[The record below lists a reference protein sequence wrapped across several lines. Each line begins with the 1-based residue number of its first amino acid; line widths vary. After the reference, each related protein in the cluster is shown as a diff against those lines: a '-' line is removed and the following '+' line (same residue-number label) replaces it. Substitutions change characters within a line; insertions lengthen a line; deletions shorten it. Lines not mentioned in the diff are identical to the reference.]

1 MPRKPVKNG
10 FQRRQ
15 FQRGERRLR
24 GDEVKHYLALADSD
38 NPKERLEAMQNLCP
52 CHVRKRVD
60 AAWDALY
67 RGLQDSDLK
76 VRQAAWHTLEEN
88 HGGGRD
94 DPKLYPIMVEIA
106 ETEVDPKLRQSAN
119 SIIKKVQ
126 TVEEKKQDLL
136 DQRHHYFT
144 GKCDWCGDSTAKVCQ
159 LYDSKLE
166 IEGTV
171 RLAQVCDDCQS
182 EYEL

>member
-88 HGGGRD
+88 HGGRRD

-106 ETEVDPKLRQSAN
+106 ETEVNPKLRQNAN
-119 SIIKKVQ
+119 DIVKKAQ
-126 TVEEKKQDLL
+126 TIEEKKQSI
-136 DQRHHYFT
+136 R
-144 GKCDWCGDSTAKVCQ
+144 GDIE
-159 LYDSKLE
+159 KLE
-166 IEGTV
+166 QSI
-171 RLAQVCDDCQS
+171 AQIGEQQKQLQANLYALHGALQQCDQFL
-182 EYEL
+182 ELLQEEENEKDG

>member
-60 AAWDALY
+60 AAW
-67 RGLQDSDLK
+67 
-76 VRQAAWHTLEEN
+76 HTLEEN
-88 HGGGRD
+88 HGGRRD

-119 SIIKKVQ
+119 
-126 TVEEKKQDLL
+126 
-136 DQRHHYFT
+136 
-144 GKCDWCGDSTAKVCQ
+144 C
-159 LYDSKLE
+159 
-166 IEGTV
+166 
-171 RLAQVCDDCQS
+171 
-182 EYEL
+182 

>member
-52 CHVRKRVD
+52 CHVRKRV
-60 AAWDALY
+60 A
-67 RGLQDSDLK
+67 
-76 VRQAAWHTLEEN
+76 AAWHTLEEN
-88 HGGGRD
+88 HGGRRD

-119 SIIKKVQ
+119 
-126 TVEEKKQDLL
+126 
-136 DQRHHYFT
+136 
-144 GKCDWCGDSTAKVCQ
+144 C
-159 LYDSKLE
+159 
-166 IEGTV
+166 
-171 RLAQVCDDCQS
+171 
-182 EYEL
+182 

>member
-119 SIIKKVQ
+119 
-126 TVEEKKQDLL
+126 
-136 DQRHHYFT
+136 
-144 GKCDWCGDSTAKVCQ
+144 C
-159 LYDSKLE
+159 
-166 IEGTV
+166 
-171 RLAQVCDDCQS
+171 
-182 EYEL
+182 

>member
-52 CHVRKRVD
+52 CHVRKRV
-60 AAWDALY
+60 AT
-67 RGLQDSDLK
+67 
-76 VRQAAWHTLEEN
+76 AWHTLEEN
-88 HGGGRD
+88 HGGRRD

-106 ETEVDPKLRQSAN
+106 ETEVDPKLRPSAN
-119 SIIKKVQ
+119 
-126 TVEEKKQDLL
+126 
-136 DQRHHYFT
+136 
-144 GKCDWCGDSTAKVCQ
+144 C
-159 LYDSKLE
+159 
-166 IEGTV
+166 
-171 RLAQVCDDCQS
+171 
-182 EYEL
+182 

>member
-88 HGGGRD
+88 HGGRRD

-106 ETEVDPKLRQSAN
+106 ET
-119 SIIKKVQ
+119 
-126 TVEEKKQDLL
+126 
-136 DQRHHYFT
+136 
-144 GKCDWCGDSTAKVCQ
+144 
-159 LYDSKLE
+159 
-166 IEGTV
+166 
-171 RLAQVCDDCQS
+171 
-182 EYEL
+182 

>member
-1 MPRKPVKNG
+1 MVARNDLEGAHIPRKPVKNG

-15 FQRGERRLR
+15 FQRGARPLR
-24 GDEVKHYLALADSD
+24 GD
-38 NPKERLEAMQNLCP
+38 EAMQNLCP
-52 CHVRKRVD
+52 CHVRKRID

-67 RGLQDSDLK
+67 CGLQDSDLK

-88 HGGGRD
+88 HGGRRD

-136 DQRHHYFT
+136 GQRHHYFT

>member
-38 NPKERLEAMQNLCP
+38 NPKERLEAMQNLWP
-52 CHVRKRVD
+52 CHVRKRID

-67 RGLQDSDLK
+67 CGLQDSDLK

-88 HGGGRD
+88 HGGRRD

-136 DQRHHYFT
+136 GQRHHYFT